1 MRSSSSVQVLS
12 TPRTGSSAFGKLLSD
27 SGFTQPPLKSIENQS
42 ASEFNSHGYF
52 EDVELNL
59 CLDNLIR
66 FAFSDRNSFIYNS
79 GMRPDRKVMEENLK
93 SRHLSQYDLSEDS
106 VEIPRDYLTDIRKYT
121 GHDWDVWGLTRMQ
134 PNTKWH
140 LAYSRA
146 GVETPEKALNKL
158 QSIISY
164 LGNSNLTFIKD
175 PRLIYLLPLFR
186 TNIRGVVIRRNPS
199 EILRS
204 MRNHY
209 GPNLFTK
216 QTFQTGWVSNHF
228 NYRIQPQDFEDFL
241 DTYRTFEQYAVDNF
255 EINFIDYEKMYDI
268 SELDRMSHSLG
279 HPLVWKEIYGRS

>member
-1 MRSSSSVQVLS
+1 VLS

-27 SGFTQPPLKSIENQS
+27 SGFTQPPLTSFEKQS

-52 EDVELNL
+52 EDAELNL

-66 FAFSDRNSFIYNS
+66 FAFSDRNSFIFNS
-79 GMRPDRKVMEENLK
+79 GMSPDKQAMEENLK
-93 SRHLSQYDLSEDS
+93 SRHHFEYDLNENS
-106 VEIPRDYLTDIRKYT
+106 VDLPKNYLADIRTYT

-134 PNTKWH
+134 PNTKWY

-146 GVETPEKALNKL
+146 GVETPEKALKKL
-158 QSIISY
+158 QNIMSY
-164 LGNSNLTFIKD
+164 LSNAGLTFIKD
-175 PRLIYLLPLFR
+175 PRLIYLLPLIR

-216 QTFQTGWVSNHF
+216 KTFYTGWVSNHF
-228 NYRIQPQDFEDFL
+228 NYRIQPQEFEDFL
-241 DTYRTFEQYAVDNF
+241 NTYRTFEQYAVENF
-255 EINFIDYEKMYDI
+255 DIDFIDYEKMYDLA
-268 SELDRMSHSLG
+268 ELNRLSNSIG
-279 HPLVWKEIYGRS
+279 HPLVWKES

>member
-1 MRSSSSVQVLS
+1 MQLNSSVQVLS

-27 SGFTQPPLKSIENQS
+27 SGFTRPPLKSLENQS

-79 GMRPDRKVMEENLK
+79 GMRPDRKDMEENLK
-93 SRHLSQYDLSEDS
+93 LRHLSKYDLNENS
-106 VEIPRDYLTDIRKYT
+106 VEIPPNYLTDISKYT

-134 PNTKWH
+134 PNGKWH

-158 QSIISY
+158 QGIISY
-164 LGNSNLTFIKD
+164 LSNSDLTFIKD
-175 PRLIYLLPLFR
+175 PRLIYLLPLIR
-186 TNIRGVVIRRNPS
+186 TNVRGVVIRRSPS

-209 GPNLFTK
+209 GPNLFTNK
-216 QTFQTGWVSNHF
+216 TFQTGWVSNHF

-241 DTYRTFEQYAVDNF
+241 NTYRTFEQYAVDNF
-255 EINFIDYEKMYDI
+255 EIDFIDYEKMYDQ
-268 SELDRMSHSLG
+268 SELDRLSRSLG
-279 HPLVWKEIYGRS
+279 HPLVWKEI

>member
-1 MRSSSSVQVLS
+1 MRLSSSVQVLS

-27 SGFTQPPLKSIENQS
+27 SGFTQPPIKSIDNQS

-52 EDVELNL
+52 EDAEFNL

-66 FAFSDRNSFIYNS
+66 FAFSDRNSFLYNS
-79 GMRPDRKVMEENLK
+79 GMTPDREAMEENLK
-93 SRHLSQYDLSEDS
+93 SRHFSNYDLNENS
-106 VEIPRDYLTDIRKYT
+106 VDIPRNYLADIRKYT

-158 QSIISY
+158 QTMMSS
-164 LGNSNLTFIKD
+164 LSNSKLTFIKD
-175 PRLIYLLPLFR
+175 PRLIYLLPLIR
-186 TNIRGVVIRRNPS
+186 NDIRGVVIRRNPV

-216 QTFQTGWVSNHF
+216 KTFQTGWVSNHF

-241 DTYRTFEQYAVDNF
+241 NTYRIFEQYAVDNF
-255 EINFIDYEKMYDI
+255 EIHFIDYEKMYDH
-268 SELDRMSHSLG
+268 SELNRLSRSLG
-279 HPLVWKEIYGRS
+279 HPLAWKEI

>member
-1 MRSSSSVQVLS
+1 MRLSSSVQVLS

-27 SGFTQPPLKSIENQS
+27 SGFNQPHLNSIENQS
-42 ASEFNSHGYF
+42 ASEFNAHGYY
-52 EDVELNL
+52 EDAELNL

-66 FAFSDRNSFIYNS
+66 FAFSDRNSFIYNA
-79 GMRPDRKVMEENLK
+79 GMSPDRRAMEENLK
-93 SRHLSQYDLSEDS
+93 SRYLVNYDLNEKSVDIPRNYM
-106 VEIPRDYLTDIRKYT
+106 VEIKKYT

-158 QSIISY
+158 QGIMTSLS
-164 LGNSNLTFIKD
+164 NSNLTFVKD
-175 PRLIYLLPLFR
+175 PRLIYLLPLIK
-186 TNIRGVVIRRNPS
+186 NEIRGVIIRRNPV

-216 QTFQTGWVSNHF
+216 NVFPAGWVSNHF
-228 NYRIQPQDFEDFL
+228 NYQIQPQDFDDFL
-241 DTYRTFEQYAVDNF
+241 SIYREFEQYAINNF
-255 EINFIDYEKMYDI
+255 EIYFIDYENMYDL
-268 SELDRMSHSLG
+268 SELSRLSRALG
-279 HPLVWKEIYGRS
+279 HQLAWKEI